1 MAGPVDEAYAEVRA
15 TIERVLD
22 GNREAL
28 IDSALGLDAERSRR
42 SMVPSDTTVLGLI
55 KHAAAVERLWFQE
68 RLAGL
73 PPTERDGSTDD
84 VAAWR
89 LGPDDSVDAAV
100 ADFRQACQRS
110 REVVSEF
117 ALHDGYH
124 DPHHGFVSVRWIL
137 LHMIEELARHAG
149 HADILREQLGGEP
162 TY

>member
-1 MAGPVDEAYAEVRA
+1 VEPPEEAYAEVRA

-22 GNREAL
+22 GNRAAL
-28 IDSALGLDAERSRR
+28 TDCVLGLDAEQARR
-42 SMVPSDTTVLGLI
+42 SLVSSDTTLVGLL

-73 PPTERDGSTDD
+73 PPSERDGSTDD
-84 VAAWR
+84 VEAWR
-89 LGPDDSVDAAV
+89 LRPEDSVDSAT
-100 ADFRQACQRS
+100 ADFRQASQRS
-110 REVVSEF
+110 REIVGGY

-124 DPHHGFVSVRWIL
+124 SPSHGFVTVRWIL

>member
-1 MAGPVDEAYAEVRA
+1 MEPPAEVYADVRA

-22 GNREAL
+22 SNREAL
-28 IDSALGLDAERSRR
+28 IDCVLGLDAERSRR
-42 SMVPSDTTVLGLI
+42 SVVPSATTPLGLL

-84 VAAWR
+84 VEAWR
-89 LGPDDSVDAAV
+89 LGPEDSVDSAIT
-100 ADFRQACQRS
+100 DFRRASQRS
-110 REVVSEF
+110 REIVSDF
-117 ALHDGYH
+117 ALHEGYES
-124 DPHHGFVSVRWIL
+124 PSHGFVSVRWIL

-149 HADILREQLGGEP
+149 HADILREQLGGEA